1 MKIRPV
7 QKIIDILRGKYK
19 QTQTIY
25 GDIVVIDSVLPHP
38 MPIGPRN
45 SDAVEF
51 SKILPNFKYYTMYPM
66 KPGKLVW
73 FSHGY
78 GKDAQIFQQD
88 L

>member
-1 MKIRPV
+1 M
-7 QKIIDILRGKYK
+7 
-19 QTQTIY
+19 
-25 GDIVVIDSVLPHP
+25 VIDSVLPHP

-78 GKDAQIFQQD
+78 GKEGS
-88 L
+88 